1 MANSFKYKETQ
12 VKVGDMISI
21 NYRIKEGDKERL
33 QLFKGIVIKIKGDS
47 ESARM
52 ITVRKV
58 TKSGVGVERIIP
70 LSSPFIESLK
80 LDKKSTY
87 NKAKLYFVRDLS
99 DQLLKTKLYQVKKR
113 VAAKNKKDWL
123 ASKKAAKTKEKEKS
137 S

>member
-33 QLFKGIVIKIKGDS
+33 QLFKGIVIKIKGNS

-58 TKSGVGVERIIP
+58 TRSGVGVERIIP

>member
-1 MANSFKYKETQ
+1 MANSFKYKETE

-33 QLFKGIVIKIKGDS
+33 QLFKGIVIKIKGNS

-70 LSSPFIESLK
+70 LASPFIESLK

-87 NKAKLYFVRDLS
+87 NKAKLYFIRNLS
-99 DQLLKTKLYQVKKR
+99 DQLLKSKLYQVKKR
-113 VAAKNKKDWL
+113 VAAKAKKER
-123 ASKKAAKTKEKEKS
+123 AAAKKAAESKETK
-137 S
+137 

>member
-33 QLFKGIVIKIKGDS
+33 QLFKGIVIKIKGNS

>member
-33 QLFKGIVIKIKGDS
+33 QLFKGIVIKIKGNS

-99 DQLLKTKLYQVKKR
+99 DQLLKSKLYQVKKR

-123 ASKKAAKTKEKEKS
+123 ASKKAAGNKEKK
-137 S
+137 